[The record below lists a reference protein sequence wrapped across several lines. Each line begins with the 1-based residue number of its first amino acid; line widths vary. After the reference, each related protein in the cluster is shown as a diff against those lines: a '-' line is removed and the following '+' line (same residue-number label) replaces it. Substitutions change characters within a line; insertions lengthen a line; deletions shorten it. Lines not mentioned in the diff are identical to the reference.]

1 MCERETSPAGK
12 NNTHPGAAHSTHR
25 GSSGAR
31 AECKYAA
38 LVNLSSILTSGP
50 RPLWEIAPQTFRHA
64 STGGHLLDILR
75 TKACVFGPPHS
86 PLLVS
91 AARECGLIGEN
102 HILPLA
108 LAPAAVL
115 SIEPQASCFVGCG
128 EQRFLCGNATSLS
141 CFSKPSSYHA
151 VAQVVQAKSTS
162 NVLCTLKW
170 FVADGSHD
178 AKVLVIHC

>member
-1 MCERETSPAGK
+1 M
-12 NNTHPGAAHSTHR
+12 
-25 GSSGAR
+25 
-31 AECKYAA
+31 
-38 LVNLSSILTSGP
+38 NLASILTSGP
-50 RPLWEIAPQTFRHA
+50 RPLWEIAPQTFTDTRPLAATSWIFCGLKRVFSVRH
-64 STGGHLLDILR
+64 SL
-75 TKACVFGPPHS
+75 
-86 PLLVS
+86 LLVS

-141 CFSKPSSYHA
+141 CFSKPLSYHA
-151 VAQVVQAKSTS
+151 IAQVVQAKSTS